1 MKFKIYFTIFTI
13 FVLINTCKAIE
24 EESKLDKKVISEKT
38 DELVNK
44 YTAIDIF
51 SGAVLIAEDG
61 KPFYKKA
68 FGLADRENN
77 IKNTTNTKFDIGSMN
92 KTFTKIVIY
101 KLVEEGKLKLDD
113 KLGNY
118 LEGFPRESSE
128 KITIENLLNHTSG
141 YGDYHSPEYFNL
153 PKERKTINGLLQII
167 KNLPLNFEPGTDQ
180 DYSNAGYILLG
191 GIIEKVTGKSYY
203 ENVRERITQPIGL
216 NETYIENKDQVPDRA
231 IGYFK
236 NAKGEIEDNGNEF
249 EVPNPDGGFQ
259 SNVADILKFYREY
272 FYGDKLLSAKTKSGM
287 EEFSYYK
294 EVGKTGGAIPQAGGF
309 PGANTVIYEILR
321 DKISIIVFANMDEP
335 VAEQLGAG
343 ILAIVRGQKP
353 NEPALPAIQNV
364 YKAMTEHGREYVKEN
379 FDELSRNFHPTDPK
393 DLILNQVGYEFLFDD
408 EIDKAIQAFKLNVE
422 MFPDVANCYDSLGEA
437 LLKKGNKKEALK
449 NYKKALELNPD
460 LPSAQKMVVELSGE

>member
-1 MKFKIYFTIFTI
+1 MKFKIYFTIFAM
-13 FVLINTCKAIE
+13 FVLMSCKEIE
-24 EESKLDKKVISEKT
+24 EESELDKKAVTQKT
-38 DELVNK
+38 DELVEK
-44 YTAIDIF
+44 YIELDIF
-51 SGAVLIAEDG
+51 SGAVLIAEDE
-61 KPFYKKA
+61 KPFYEKA

-77 IKNTTNTKFDIGSMN
+77 IKNTLNKKFDIGSMN
-92 KTFTKIVIY
+92 KTFTKVVIY
-101 KLVEEGKLKLDD
+101 QLVEEGKLKLDD

-118 LEGFPRESSE
+118 LEGFPKEPSE
-128 KITIENLLNHTSG
+128 KITIQNLLNHTSG
-141 YGDYHSPEYFNL
+141 YGDYHSPEYFAL
-153 PKERKTINGLLQII
+153 PKEKKTINGLLQII

-203 ENVRERITQPIGL
+203 ENVRERITQPLGL
-216 NETYIENKDQVPDRA
+216 NETYIENKDQVPERA

-249 EVPNPDGGFQ
+249 NVPNPDGGFH
-259 SNVADILKFYREY
+259 STVSDILKFYREY

-287 EEFSYYK
+287 EEFSYYE
-294 EVGKTGGAIPQAGGF
+294 EVSKTGGAIPQAGGF

-343 ILAIVRGQKP
+343 ILAIIRGQKP

-364 YKAMTEHGREYVKEN
+364 YKALVENGSEYVKQN
-379 FDELSRNFHPTDPK
+379 FNELTRNFHPTDPK
-393 DLILNQVGYEFLFDD
+393 DLILNQVGYEFLFDE
-408 EIDKAIQAFKLNVE
+408 EIDKAIEAFKLNVE

-437 LLKKGNKKEALK
+437 LLKKGDKKQALK

-460 LPSAQKMVVELSGE
+460 MPSAKRMVKELSEK

>member
-1 MKFKIYFTIFTI
+1 MKFKLHIMLI
-13 FVLINTCKAIE
+13 VLLGLINACKAIE
-24 EESKLDKKVISEKT
+24 EQSDLDKKAIAQKT
-38 DELVNK
+38 DDLVEK
-44 YTAIDIF
+44 YIALDIF

-61 KPFYKKA
+61 KPFYKKS
-68 FGLADRENN
+68 FGLADRENG
-77 IKNTTNTKFDIGSMN
+77 IKNTINTKFDIGSMN
-92 KTFTKIVIY
+92 KTFTKVVIY
-101 KLVEEGKLKLDD
+101 QLVEEGNLKLDD

-118 LEGFPRESSE
+118 LEGFPNEASE

-153 PKERKTINGLLQII
+153 PKENKTINGLLQII
-167 KNLPLNFEPGTDQ
+167 KILPLHFEPGTDQ

-203 ENVRERITQPIGL
+203 QNVRERITEPLGL
-216 NETYIENKDQVPDRA
+216 NETYLENKDQVPDRA

-249 EVPNPDGGFQ
+249 NVPNPDGGFH
-259 SNVADILKFYREY
+259 STVSDILKFYREY
-272 FYGDKLLSAKTKSGM
+272 FYGNKLLSAETKNKM
-287 EEFSYYK
+287 EEFGYYD
-294 EVGKTGGAIPQAGGF
+294 EVSKTGGAIPQAGGF

-343 ILAIVRGQKP
+343 ILAIIRGQEP
-353 NEPALPAIQNV
+353 DEPALPAIQNV
-364 YKAMTEHGREYVKEN
+364 YKAMNERGRDDVKEN
-379 FDELSRNFHPTDPK
+379 FDELTRNFHPTDPK

-460 LPSAQKMVVELSGE
+460 MPSARMMVKELSGE